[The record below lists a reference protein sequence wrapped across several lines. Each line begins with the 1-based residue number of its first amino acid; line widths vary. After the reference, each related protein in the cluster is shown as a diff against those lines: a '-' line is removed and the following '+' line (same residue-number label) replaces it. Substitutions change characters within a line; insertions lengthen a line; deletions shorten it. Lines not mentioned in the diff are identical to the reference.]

1 MQPLRALQRATFA
14 RVFIGSALVVVVVII
29 VGGILT
35 PPNTP
40 AAAATDDSATA
51 VPAVVVPGI
60 VPGGVVVTAPTVVTA
75 VPLPLPLPP
84 SPSPSPSYIIGPYNA
99 PTGFF
104 VSIDDPNP
112 YRTAGCPDGNN
123 LCLASGTRDD
133 R

>member
-1 MQPLRALQRATFA
+1 MQLLPALRRAAFA
-14 RVFIGSALVVVVVII
+14 RVFIGSALGVI
-29 VGGILT
+29 GIIGIMTL
-35 PPNTP
+35 PGTP
-40 AAAATDDSATA
+40 AAAADATA
-51 VPAVVVPGI
+51 VPAVVFP
-60 VPGGVVVTAPTVVTA
+60 GVVVTVPTIVTA
-75 VPLPLPLPP
+75 VPPP
-84 SPSPSPSYIIGPYNA
+84 SPPSYIIGPYNA